1 MHEAFEAEIV
11 HHRLRREIIATKL
24 SNRIINRLGAV
35 HLFELVEEEGCS
47 LAQVAAAFVAAER
60 LLDCG
65 TTWALL
71 DNAVMAEEARLAMYD
86 RTARA
91 LRGHIADVL
100 RAGRGTQRINDLIED
115 LAGGVGLLSH
125 TAAELLRG
133 EAQAEGRRLSA
144 DLAAAGIPAEIAAR
158 VVHLY
163 DMDGAIGLA
172 HLAAE
177 RHVDA
182 TALTGA
188 FADLGQ
194 ALGLDWAQQAAS
206 RASPSD
212 PWERLLVAGLAR
224 DFQQMRLEFLARAGE
239 GDPAT
244 YTTAWLASHTG
255 PVAQYR
261 ALIARAQASGAAAPA
276 MLAQLAGQ
284 ARTLLMR

>member
-1 MHEAFEAEIV
+1 
-11 HHRLRREIIATKL
+11 
-24 SNRIINRLGAV
+24 
-35 HLFELVEEEGCS
+35 
-47 LAQVAAAFVAAER
+47 VAAAFVAAER

-71 DNAVMAEEARLAMYD
+71 DTATMAEDARLAMFD

-100 RAGRGTQRINDLIED
+100 RAGRGTEVAGDLIAD
-115 LAGGVGLLSH
+115 LAQGVGLLSH
-125 TAAELLRG
+125 TAADLLRG

-144 DLAAAGIPAEIAAR
+144 ELAAAGIPGEVAAR

-177 RHVDA
+177 RQIDA

-188 FADLGQ
+188 FANLGE
-194 ALGLDWAQQAAS
+194 ALGLDWAQQVAS

-224 DFQQMRLEFLARAGE
+224 DFQQMRLEFLGRADNA
-239 GDPAT
+239 DPSAHVA
-244 YTTAWLASHTG
+244 AWLGAHARL
-255 PVAQYR
+255 VAQYR
-261 ALIARAQASGAAAPA
+261 ALIGRAQATGTVAPA